1 MRLKAE
7 FRWKGDHVLDDFTR
21 GAEKGVKLAAKHVR
35 GVAVN
40 RAPKDTGALRNTG
53 TATTD
58 GLTGAVS
65 FDTEYAV
72 PQHEEETWHH
82 EDGQAKYLE
91 SALDDEVD
99 VARQII
105 AAQIRKATRS

>member
-1 MRLKAE
+1 MRLKTE
-7 FRWKGDHVLDDFTR
+7 FHWTGDIVLEQFER
-21 GAEKGVKLAAKHVR
+21 GAEKGVKLAAEHVR
-35 GVAVN
+35 GTAAN

-72 PQHEEETWHH
+72 RQHEETTWHH
-82 EDGQAKYLE
+82 EDGEAQYLE
-91 SALDDEVD
+91 TALDDEID

-105 AAQIRKATRS
+105 AAQIRKATKS

>member
-1 MRLKAE
+1 VRIKTE
-7 FRWKGDHVLDDFTR
+7 FHWKGDLVLEQFER
-21 GAEKGVKLAAKHVR
+21 GAEKGVKLAAEHVR

-65 FDTEYAV
+65 FDTDYAV
-72 PQHEEETWHH
+72 RQHEETTWYH
-82 EDGQAKYLE
+82 EDGEAKYLE
-91 SALDDEVD
+91 TALDSEVD